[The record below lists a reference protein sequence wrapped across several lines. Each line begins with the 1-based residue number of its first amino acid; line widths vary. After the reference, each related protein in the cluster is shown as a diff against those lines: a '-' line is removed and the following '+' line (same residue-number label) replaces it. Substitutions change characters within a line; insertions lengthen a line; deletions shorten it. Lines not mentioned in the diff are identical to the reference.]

1 MLPKDDIFNQIA
13 QKLDCKNKSL
23 RRVFREF
30 DSDGGG
36 TLDKDEFRGGL
47 ASLGFDMNDQQYT

>member
-36 TLDKDEFRGGL
+36 TLDMDEVGWREPV
-47 ASLGFDMNDQQYT
+47 